1 MDVIIF
7 QQPMLIFITSY
18 YQFYIYCIIVLLVG
32 IAIFYWRK
40 QTKLSRLFLDS
51 LSMQMHYRFHN
62 IEDKYSGNGRTKN
75 GALVIT
81 MVRSGDDV
89 RNVVVKSVKLSDVSF
104 IVNLNHFMMITF
116 PNDSDTA
123 HEASLRFRMQVG
135 RKIRNANHS
144 AYVKGFFTLESSGR
158 IPFRARILI
167 SSFEE

>member
-1 MDVIIF
+1 
-7 QQPMLIFITSY
+7 MLIFIISHY
-18 YQFYIYCIIVLLVG
+18 MFYIYCIIILLIG
-32 IAIFYWRK
+32 MALLYRRK

-81 MVRSGDDV
+81 TVRSGEDV
-89 RNVVVKSVKLSDVSF
+89 RNVVVKSVKLSNVSF

-116 PNDSDTA
+116 PNNSDTA
-123 HEASLRFRMQVG
+123 HEASLRFRMAGKVG
-135 RKIRNANHS
+135 RKTRKDNHS

-158 IPFRARILI
+158 IPFRIRIPVFSL
-167 SSFEE
+167 EE